1 MAKLSLCVGL
11 PAVLILQY
19 DQSVFSALTASYFM
33 QSLIQSC
40 LRVQPEER
48 IPLDQISSHPWL
60 LDNSAPATTRD
71 YVCSFSLYPGE
82 LQTNLCKVFTITE
95 KELSHL
101 RHHAIQELT
110 HSK

>member
-1 MAKLSLCVGL
+1 MSLCVGV

-19 DQSVFSALTASYFM
+19 DQSVLSALTASFIM

-60 LDNSAPATTRD
+60 LDNSAPASTRD
-71 YVCSFSLYPGE
+71 YVCSLSLYPGE

-95 KELSHL
+95 KALSYL
-101 RHHAIQELT
+101 RHHVNQELT
-110 HSK
+110 HNK